1 MSWEK
6 VKLGDIAARVQTGP
20 FGSQLHQSD
29 YSEFGTP
36 VVMPKDM
43 IGGKILEDSI
53 ARVEEQHVNRL
64 SRHKVNVG
72 DILYARRGDVGKCAL
87 VTENEKGW
95 LCGTGCLKVTID
107 FSKANPKFVF
117 YQLQKPETVGWVE
130 KHAVGA
136 TMLNLN
142 TGILESI
149 PIELPELNEQ
159 NKIVDILSAYDN
171 LIENNQKQIKLLE
184 EAAQRLYKQWF
195 IDLRFPGHETTPI
208 VDGLPEGWRKE
219 SVKDCLEMHI
229 GGGWGKDNPDG
240 KNTFAGKVIR
250 GTDIN
255 DVKQGN
261 FNDVPTRYHTA
272 NDMQKR
278 KLAEYD
284 IVFELS
290 NGNINNIGRSLFV
303 NQLLLEN
310 CGENTICAS
319 FCKLLRSKN
328 KYLAMLLYLEIQD
341 MQNSGRML
349 PYKKHGSNGINNF
362 DFEEFLNHEF
372 LIPSNKDLL
381 APFFDIMKKI
391 ANIQKSFSLLI
402 ESRDRLLPKL
412 MNGEI
417 FFEKGI

>member
-1 MSWEK
+1 MAWEK
-6 VKLGDIAARVQTGP
+6 VKLGDIAASVQTGP

-95 LCGTGCLKVTID
+95 LCGTGCLKVSID

-117 YQLQKPETVGWVE
+117 YQLQKSETVGWVE

-149 PIELPELNEQ
+149 PIELPKLNEQ
-159 NKIVDILSAYDN
+159 NKIVEILSAYDN

-219 SVKDCLEMHI
+219 KLGNVIEY
-229 GGGWGKDNPDG
+229 
-240 KNTFAGKVIR
+240 IR
-250 GTDIN
+250 GTSY
-255 DVKQGN
+255 
-261 FNDVPTRYHTA
+261 TSS
-272 NDMQKR
+272 
-278 KLAEYD
+278 
-284 IVFELS
+284 ELS
-290 NGNINNIGRSLFV
+290 DSDGVLMVNLKNINAFGGYKRNAEKRFTG
-303 NQLLLEN
+303 
-310 CGENTICAS
+310 
-319 FCKLLRSKN
+319 
-328 KYLAMLLYLEIQD
+328 KYKE
-341 MQNSGRML
+341 
-349 PYKKHGSNGINNF
+349 NGILESG
-362 DFEEFLNHEF
+362 DLVMGCTDMTKERRLVGHVA
-372 LIPSNKDLL
+372 LIPNLKERAVFTMDLL
-381 APFFDIMKKI
+381 KILPKTISKTFLYAQCRFGGLSYKISPLANGANVLHLRPENMADIEVLCPAKSIVEMYDNVFASMISKI
-391 ANIQKSFSLLI
+391 EKLEDQIQLAS
-402 ESRDRLLPKL
+402 ESRNRLLPKL
-412 MNGEI
+412 MNGEL
-417 FFEKGI
+417 EV

>member
-1 MSWEK
+1 MAWEK
-6 VKLGDIAARVQTGP
+6 VKLGDIAASVQTGP

-149 PIELPELNEQ
+149 PIELPELSEQ

-195 IDLRFPGHETTPI
+195 FDLRYPGHETTKI
-208 VDGLPEGWRKE
+208 VDGIPEGWRKE
-219 SVKDCLEMHI
+219 KLGNVIEY
-229 GGGWGKDNPDG
+229 
-240 KNTFAGKVIR
+240 IR
-250 GTDIN
+250 GTSY
-255 DVKQGN
+255 
-261 FNDVPTRYHTA
+261 TSS
-272 NDMQKR
+272 
-278 KLAEYD
+278 
-284 IVFELS
+284 ELS
-290 NGNINNIGRSLFV
+290 DSDGVLMVNLKNINAFGGYKRNAEKRFTG
-303 NQLLLEN
+303 
-310 CGENTICAS
+310 
-319 FCKLLRSKN
+319 
-328 KYLAMLLYLEIQD
+328 KYKE
-341 MQNSGRML
+341 
-349 PYKKHGSNGINNF
+349 NGILESG
-362 DFEEFLNHEF
+362 DLVMGCTDMTKERRLVGHVA
-372 LIPSNKDLL
+372 LIPNLKERAVFTMDLL
-381 APFFDIMKKI
+381 KILPKTISKTFLYAQCRFGGLSYKISPLANGANVLHLRPENMADIEVLCPAKSIVEMYDNVFASMISKI
-391 ANIQKSFSLLI
+391 EKLEDQIQLAS
-402 ESRDRLLPKL
+402 ESRNRLLPKL
-412 MNGEI
+412 MNNEL
-417 FFEKGI
+417 EV